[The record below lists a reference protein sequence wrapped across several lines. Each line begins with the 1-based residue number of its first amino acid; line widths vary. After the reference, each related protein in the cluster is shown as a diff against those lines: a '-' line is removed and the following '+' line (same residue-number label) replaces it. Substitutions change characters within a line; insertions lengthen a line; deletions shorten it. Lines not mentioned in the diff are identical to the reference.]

1 MMRDGDVDVTVV
13 LLGIEQRLNARL
25 DALDGRLE
33 AMEAR
38 LDALEARGEVDD
50 WVNDVRN
57 AQMDALDGR
66 LEAMVGATGPAAG
79 EVAEV
84 AGALPLPPAAQ
95 SGLQVAATLTRN
107 LVQATSARV
116 DLDLGDEDMENL
128 QTAHTLLTPPEC
140 ALPRMCQA
148 YLLVREVRRRVATF
162 APSQP
167 SQPSQPSP
175 EGEESEVV
183 KATKAILRMI
193 REFVVL
199 HICCV
204 HGSQDALIFESALRA
219 CFENDQIVQEV
230 WSQLGLSR
238 GAIRRLGHVNNPLS
252 AFKAQVQ
259 KSKIWGS
266 TLSDADVQAL
276 FELYGIAA
284 LDSNVGRP
292 QRPQR
297 PLALGRR
304 PLAQGPATIGNGGAT
319 AADLSA
325 TTSHW
330 SWGVHSDHWH
340 WAGDHWHC

>member
-95 SGLQVAATLTRN
+95 SGLQVAARLTRK
-107 LVQATSARV
+107 LVLATSARAE
-116 DLDLGDEDMENL
+116 LGDEDMENL
-128 QTAHTLLTPPEC
+128 QTAHILLTPPEC
-140 ALPRMCQA
+140 ALPHMCQA
-148 YLLVREVRRRVATF
+148 YMLVRKVRKSAG
-162 APSQP
+162 ASNGG
-167 SQPSQPSP
+167 
-175 EGEESEVV
+175 EGCEETKESELA
-183 KATKAILRMI
+183 KETKAILRMI

-199 HICCV
+199 HICCE
-204 HGSQDALIFESALRA
+204 HGSQDDIIFESALKA
-219 CFENDQIVQEV
+219 CFENESVRGEV
-230 WSQLGLSR
+230 RSQMGLSR
-238 GAIRRLGHVNNPLS
+238 TAIRRLGHVNSPLS
-252 AFKAQVQ
+252 DFKIQVQ

-284 LDSNVGRP
+284 LGSKVGEPTEDAKQAKKARPAKKQTASEMPAGSSNDH
-292 QRPQR
+292 
-297 PLALGRR
+297 LG
-304 PLAQGPATIGNGGAT
+304 P
-319 AADLSA
+319 
-325 TTSHW
+325 HW
-330 SWGVHSDHWH
+330 SWDVDSDHWH
-340 WAGDHWHC
+340 WASDHWHWHWAR